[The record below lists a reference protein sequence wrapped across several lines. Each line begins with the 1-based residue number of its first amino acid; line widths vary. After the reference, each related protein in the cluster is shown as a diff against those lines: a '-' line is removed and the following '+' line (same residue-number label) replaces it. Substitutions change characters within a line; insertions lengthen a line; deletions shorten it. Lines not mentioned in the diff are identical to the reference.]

1 MPHLLLVLL
10 AGAGVWAGYSWYRK
24 EQARVRDALGQAEE
38 ELRRRDENAIPTLK
52 RDPDTG
58 IFEPPDK

>member
-10 AGAGVWAGYSWYRK
+10 AGAGVWAGYGWYRK

-38 ELRRRDENAIPTLK
+38 ELRRRDEKAIPTLK

-58 IFEPPDK
+58 IYEPHDK

>member
-1 MPHLLLVLL
+1 M

-24 EQARVRDALGQAEE
+24 EQERVREALGQAEE
-38 ELRRRDENAIPTLK
+38 ELRRHDKNSIPTLK

-58 IFEPPDK
+58 VYKPGDK